1 MPARPYMCRIML
13 VNQTA
18 TRAHYDLCRRTDLS
32 PGGRPGSG
40 SKAVGSA
47 ALQTATAT
55 SDGPSVTFL
64 PTHGEVVGGRPEP
77 VLGRPIA
84 PSRGGPAITPP
95 GVALASLA
103 CPRAPVKTPR
113 TCTVL
118 ISRLDASRLHKR
130 ACQNPM
136 QLYGAWRLPG
146 IAGPRERARQ
156 NSMHLYSARLALGVA
171 PFLKSPS
178 SQTPHPPTAA
188 AATHRPLVPQRHM
201 QVSPAAPPPC
211 AATAFRQPWHRAPSP
226 AAESCA
232 PSHKRVRPTREA
244 CHGG

>member
-1 MPARPYMCRIML
+1 MTC
-13 VNQTA
+13 
-18 TRAHYDLCRRTDLS
+18 
-32 PGGRPGSG
+32 
-40 SKAVGSA
+40 
-47 ALQTATAT
+47 
-55 SDGPSVTFL
+55 
-64 PTHGEVVGGRPEP
+64 VGGRTSRPAAAPAREARRWARP
-77 VLGRPIA
+77 RCRPPPPPRTGHRSLSFLRMAKSWVAGRSLSSGGQLRRA
-84 PSRGGPAITPP
+84 GGGPAITPP